1 MKHKTITGYV
11 CPFQGSPCFDS
22 DGRKRSHSYCMCGI
36 NTFFFII
43 CQSCKISYK
52 INQTHPDFF
61 SRIIAGGLNLRLLVR
76 ALAM

>member
-1 MKHKTITGYV
+1 MQKTLTGYV
-11 CPFQGSPCFDS
+11 YSSQGSPCFDS